1 MNLDIIRIAPA
12 QLVTP
17 ERLLLYALVYGLRPK
32 HCLEI
37 GTAQGGSALIICS
50 ALDEIGLGQLV
61 IVDPAPQIAPEHWA
75 RMAHRAALIVGRS
88 PEALSQAQQLA
99 GSKFDFVFIDGDH
112 SFEGVLK
119 DIEGVIPLLD
129 AGGYILLHDAHYFE
143 VKEAIDEALRR
154 YPFLTDCGMVS
165 KEAHPT
171 DHFYKNQRII
181 WAGFRL
187 LRFNPL
193 NEASIAIVEAT
204 KKLAALQ
211 EQLQDKDQTIADL
224 QQRLTQIYNSTG
236 WRLLEKYWRWVERY
250 LPEGTRRRSWYNQV
264 MRAFKNIFYRRDSNE

>member
-1 MNLDIIRIAPA
+1 
-12 QLVTP
+12 
-17 ERLLLYALVYGLRPK
+17 
-32 HCLEI
+32 
-37 GTAQGGSALIICS
+37 
-50 ALDEIGLGQLV
+50 
-61 IVDPAPQIAPEHWA
+61 
-75 RMAHRAALIVGRS
+75 MAHRAALIVGRS

-165 KEAHPT
+165 KEANPT

-181 WAGFRL
+181 WGGFRL
-187 LRFNPL
+187 LR
-193 NEASIAIVEAT
+193 
-204 KKLAALQ
+204 
-211 EQLQDKDQTIADL
+211 
-224 QQRLTQIYNSTG
+224 LT
-236 WRLLEKYWRWVERY
+236 
-250 LPEGTRRRSWYNQV
+250 P
-264 MRAFKNIFYRRDSNE
+264 

>member
-12 QLVTP
+12 QLVTS

-37 GTAQGGSALIICS
+37 GTAQGGSALIICA

-75 RMAHRAALIVGRS
+75 RMAHRAALIAGPS
-88 PEALSQAQQLA
+88 PEALLQAQQLA
-99 GSKFDFVFIDGDH
+99 GAKFDFVFIDGDH

-129 AGGYILLHDAHYFE
+129 TGGYILFHDAHYFE
-143 VKEAIDEALRR
+143 VEEAIDEALRR
-154 YPFLTDCGMVS
+154 YPCLVDCGMVS

-171 DHFYKNQRII
+171 DHLYKNQRII

-187 LRFNPL
+187 LHFNPL
-193 NEASIAIVEAT
+193 NGANIAIAEVT
-204 KKLAALQ
+204 RKLTALQ
-211 EQLQDKDQTIADL
+211 EQVQAKDQTIADL
-224 QQRLTQIYNSTG
+224 QQRLAQIYSSTG
-236 WRLLEKYWRWVERY
+236 WRLLEKYWRWIEHC
-250 LPEGTRRRSWYNQV
+250 LPAGTRRRSWYNQM
-264 MRAFKNIFYRRDSNE
+264 MRALKNVLYRRDSNQ